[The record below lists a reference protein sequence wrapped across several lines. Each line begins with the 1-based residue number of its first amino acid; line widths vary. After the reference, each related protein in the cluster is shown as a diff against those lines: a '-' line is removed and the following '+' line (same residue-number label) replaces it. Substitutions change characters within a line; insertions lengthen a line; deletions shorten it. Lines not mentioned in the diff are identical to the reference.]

1 MVHRT
6 EGMNSKHYNAILVD
20 DEKPAL
26 DVLTY
31 LIKMHC
37 PEITVSATFQNPSEA
52 EKFILR
58 ENPDL
63 AFVDIKMN
71 QVNGLDFINSL
82 DTSQTKYILT
92 TAYHQYAMDAWKSP
106 AISYLLKPVDP
117 DDLIQAISKIKKLDW
132 KENTQSKRRVNL
144 GSESVI
150 LDRIISVN
158 AAGAYSH
165 VILKNYKKIV
175 LSKNLKSIIKLL
187 NSKDFYRVH
196 RSHIININ
204 HITSVDEIN
213 RVVVLTD
220 KVKCEISE
228 RKLSDFLIFFNN
240 KKNGRDW

>member
-1 MVHRT
+1 MVHRR
-6 EGMNSKHYNAILVD
+6 EGMKTKNYSAILVD

-52 EKFILR
+52 EQYILR

-63 AFVDIKMN
+63 AFIDIRMN
-71 QVNGLDFINSL
+71 QINGLDFINSL
-82 DTSQTKYILT
+82 ENSETKYILT

-106 AISYLLKPVDP
+106 AVSYLLKPVDP
-117 DDLIQAISKIKKLDW
+117 EDLILAIDKIKKLDW
-132 KENTQSKRRVNL
+132 KENTQSKQRVNL

-150 LDRIISVN
+150 LDCIISVT

-165 VILKNYKKIV
+165 IILKNYKKIV
-175 LSKNLKSIIKLL
+175 LSKNLKSILNLL
-187 NSKDFYRVH
+187 DSKDFYRVH
-196 RSHIININ
+196 RSHIINVN

-240 KKNGRDW
+240 KKNGRD